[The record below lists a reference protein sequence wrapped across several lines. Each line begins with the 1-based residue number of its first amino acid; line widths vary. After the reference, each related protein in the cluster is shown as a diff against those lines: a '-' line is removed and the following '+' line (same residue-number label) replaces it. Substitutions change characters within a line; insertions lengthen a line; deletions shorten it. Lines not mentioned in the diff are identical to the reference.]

1 MRFLRSLAAASI
13 AAILPGASPAA
24 FAEGGGGDAPD
35 WAKRIE
41 TLTEELGREEREFY
55 EALKR
60 SAPTEPGVAPAPPD
74 MTKHPGVKRIQEFI
88 EIARGAKGTE
98 PGLRAAHWLL
108 TRGSTLPGGDGLE
121 KEAFRLL
128 VEDGR
133 DCPALVHALPTLRHQ
148 HFRFGAEEVESA
160 LIAIAEKS
168 ADAEVRATAE
178 VQRAAWRLEDP
189 KASAERKA
197 EGRRIAEQVLEK
209 HGKTRASRRARGLLN
224 EQDFLQVGKQA
235 PDFEAVDVDGESVR
249 LSKHRGSVVIVDFW
263 TGWGR
268 ANCPQAPLWA
278 KAVERL
284 KGRPLVFL
292 AVCCE
297 EGGAAE
303 ARKAAKDCGV
313 PGRILVGGG
322 RDGDLCAA
330 WNIRMWPTLFVIDG
344 DGIVRW
350 SGPAGDWDRV
360 AEEWI
365 RVAEA
370 KAGGKK

>member
-1 MRFLRSLAAASI
+1 MRFLRPLAAAAL
-13 AAILPGASPAA
+13 AAMLAPAA
-24 FAEGGGGDAPD
+24 AAEEGAAPVD
-35 WAKRIE
+35 WAKRIDA
-41 TLTEELGREEREFY
+41 LAAELEREEREFY
-55 EALKR
+55 GALKR
-60 SAPTEPGVAPAPPD
+60 NAPTEVGVAPAPPD
-74 MTKHPGVKRIQEFI
+74 MTKHPGVKRIPEFL

-98 PGLRAAHWLL
+98 PGVRAAHWLL
-108 TRGSTLPGGDGLE
+108 TRGSVLPGGEELH

-133 DCPALVHALPTLRHQ
+133 DCPALVPVLPILRKQ
-148 HFRFGAEEVESA
+148 QFRFSVDEIESA
-160 LIAIAEKS
+160 LVALASKS
-168 ADAEVRATAE
+168 ADPEVRATAE
-178 VQRAAWRLEDP
+178 VQRAAGRIEDP
-189 KASAERKA
+189 KAAAERKA
-197 EGRRIAEQVLEK
+197 EGRRIAEEVLEK

-224 EQDFLQVGKQA
+224 ELDFLQVGKQA
-235 PDFEAVDVDGESVR
+235 PDFEATDVDGESVR
-249 LSKHRGSVVIVDFW
+249 LSGLRGSVVVVDFW

-268 ANCPQAPLWA
+268 GNCPQAPLWA

-292 AVCCE
+292 AVSCE

-330 WNIRMWPTLFVIDG
+330 WNIRMWPTIFVLDA

-360 AEEWI
+360 AEEWT

-370 KAGGKK
+370 KSGAKK